1 MKQASEK
8 VTITAKV
15 DKVRYEKDGFVIFG
29 ITNKKNKKTMGAKGI
44 VLESVSRYVGQ
55 VVVFT
60 GTLDITPHGEQINF
74 EHCAIEEGA
83 EYFWRSVAK
92 IPQKSLK
99 NIVTRFGSDPSW
111 LDEERNYVLNRLAT
125 VPGIGTKTIRRI
137 FKNWEEYQSVRRLM
151 ELVSIYGIPQSQAV
165 KIHRHFGDDS
175 VKVMTTEPY
184 KLTEVSGFG
193 FRKAD
198 EIAAKVGVSETSTER
213 IIAAVAFIL
222 NQFAG
227 QGSTV
232 VHETEVMNQLN
243 ALVTFQHV
251 ERKAVASL
259 EELGWIIEDAGK
271 VLDNPPT
278 YVRQHYVCF
287 EAFLTMDRY
296 LYEYAKSQSAG
307 KLVVTHDKAV
317 SFLGEQ
323 ESFKALGDEQK
334 LAVTLC
340 FTSPHTVLI
349 SGYAGSGKTT
359 TSKASLNLMCQ
370 YFSIGREDVVCCAL
384 SGVAASRIKSQSG
397 FSANTIHALLGIN
410 ESGEWLYNEDNKLP
424 HRVVLLDEAGMVDTH
439 LFFSLVKAIDFS
451 RTKFIVMGDPAQVAP
466 VGAGQPFKDL
476 IEMNLLPHQELT
488 KIYRQSED
496 QAIAWIASQIRA
508 GVRPVMKQS
517 YQDVF
522 SYRAKGSDN
531 AQTNQSIEEKIALLA
546 QRFKVD
552 VDLTDPKS
560 VLNYLYHFQVIT
572 PRRTGVLGQEE
583 LSPVIRRT
591 WLSCE
596 ADSQASEEDT
606 SVVIKDKMIHLKNTD
621 MKTTSNQPVKVFN
634 GMIGVVESVDHE
646 EDSFVVHF
654 PIEGIKVIYSM
665 KHIRN
670 GTIGYAW
677 ALTIHKTQ
685 GSEYQNVVI
694 PFSRSHW
701 NMLNNRLT
709 YTAVTRAKSSCHLVG
724 DVGAFSHACTSADAM
739 KRDTVLQIMAL

>member
-1 MKQASEK
+1 MQQASEK

-29 ITNKKNKKTMGAKGI
+29 ITNKKNKKSMGAKGI

-60 GTLDITPHGEQINF
+60 GTLDITPHGEQVNF

-307 KLVVTHDKAV
+307 KLVVTYDKAV
-317 SFLGEQ
+317 SFLGEK

-370 YFSIGREDVVCCAL
+370 YFSISREDVVCCAL

-591 WLSCE
+591 WLSYE

-606 SVVIKDKMIHLKNTD
+606 SVVIKDKMIHLKNSD

>member
-1 MKQASEK
+1 MQQASDK

-29 ITNKKNKKTMGAKGI
+29 ITNKKNKKSMGAKGI

-296 LYEYAKSQSAG
+296 LYEYTKSQSAG

-317 SFLGEQ
+317 SFLGDQ

-370 YFSIGREDVVCCAL
+370 YFSISREDVVCCAL

-410 ESGEWLYNEDNKLP
+410 DSGEWLYNEDNKLP

-466 VGAGQPFKDL
+466 IGAGQPFKDL

-522 SYRAKGSDN
+522 SYRVKGSDN

-591 WLSCE
+591 WLFCE

-646 EDSFVVHF
+646 EDSFVVHY